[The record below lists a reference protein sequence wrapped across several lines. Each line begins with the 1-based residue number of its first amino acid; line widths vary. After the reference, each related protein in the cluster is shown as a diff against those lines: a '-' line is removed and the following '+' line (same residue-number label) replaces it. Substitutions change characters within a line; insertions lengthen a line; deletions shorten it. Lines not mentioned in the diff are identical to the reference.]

1 MALPT
6 KKTLTRGKVSV
17 RNENFERVLVD
28 ESDEELAFRQGL
40 HDAYIENYVPNK
52 INNFNNMIDDVHKSF
67 DWTQLVDTTLT
78 EDSQKEFTDYRANLK
93 KIGKKY
99 FNAKNEP
106 LDVKDNFWDEN
117 FPLGTLVPE
126 PPTPEYKPEE
136 EEEE

>member
-40 HDAYIENYVPNK
+40 HDAYIENYVSNK

-78 EDSQKEFTDYRANLK
+78 EDSQKEFTDYRAN
-93 KIGKKY
+93 
-99 FNAKNEP
+99 
-106 LDVKDNFWDEN
+106 NFIN
-117 FPLGTLVPE
+117 SVLNLLSVCLN
-126 PPTPEYKPEE
+126 
-136 EEEE
+136 

>member
-52 INNFNNMIDDVHKSF
+52 INKF
-67 DWTQLVDTTLT
+67 
-78 EDSQKEFTDYRANLK
+78 
-93 KIGKKY
+93 
-99 FNAKNEP
+99 
-106 LDVKDNFWDEN
+106 
-117 FPLGTLVPE
+117 
-126 PPTPEYKPEE
+126 
-136 EEEE
+136 